1 MALLL
6 AAARHIPEA
15 SASMHEG
22 QWRRADFMGSEL
34 FGKTLAIFGLGRV
47 GGLVAERAAAFGMNL
62 IGHDPYCSPER
73 ALHLGVTLYDDMA
86 PGARPGRLHHGA
98 PAPHGEHAR
107 HVRRR
112 RVRRHEGRGRAR
124 ERGRGGIFNMDAL
137 ADFVA
142 AGKIAAVAVDS
153 FEAEPCTDSPL
164 HEFENAILTPHLSP
178 MTHEAQRRASTQI
191 AEYVEAG
198 LEGGMVATAVNLS
211 PLPPGGPSTPSAP
224 TCTPAK

>member
-1 MALLL
+1 
-6 AAARHIPEA
+6 
-15 SASMHEG
+15 
-22 QWRRADFMGSEL
+22 MGSEL

-73 ALHLGVTLYDDMA
+73 ALHLGVMLYDDMA
-86 PGARPGRLHHGA
+86 PVLAQADFITVHLPRTVSTLGMFGADEFAAMKDGVVLVNA
-98 PAPHGEHAR
+98 A
-107 HVRRR
+107 
-112 RVRRHEGRGRAR
+112 
-124 ERGRGGIFNMDAL
+124 RGGIFNMDAL

-191 AEYVEAG
+191 AWRA
-198 LEGGMVATAVNLS
+198 AWW
-211 PLPPGGPSTPSAP
+211 PRR
-224 TCTPAK
+224 